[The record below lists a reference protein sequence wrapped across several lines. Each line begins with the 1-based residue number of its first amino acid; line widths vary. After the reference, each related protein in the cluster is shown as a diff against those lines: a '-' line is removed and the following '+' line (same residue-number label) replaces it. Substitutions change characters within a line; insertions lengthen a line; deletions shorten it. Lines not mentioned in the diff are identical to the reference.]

1 MMHWVSRM
9 ALEVVAQSGLGCS
22 MDSLADGSISNS
34 YSVAAKQVMYV
45 PQCSYVSRS
54 PYPIWCRPLMSK
66 MIIVRTY
73 LLSTL
78 VKLGPPRFRR
88 FLVDLLPFE
97 NVRRLRDCVDVMY
110 NTSVEILKDKKRA
123 ISESNEAVANQI
135 GQGQDIMSV
144 LCMCN
149 YDLCD

>member
-1 MMHWVSRM
+1 
-9 ALEVVAQSGLGCS
+9 
-22 MDSLADGSISNS
+22 
-34 YSVAAKQVMYV
+34 
-45 PQCSYVSRS
+45 
-54 PYPIWCRPLMSK
+54 MSK